1 VKYIISLV
9 LSCVAFPV
17 LAESLW
23 ANNGIEL
30 SGFGTLGLISTD
42 SEFYGYRRDISQAD
56 GAFEHELDFNSVSI
70 FGLQLD
76 ANINN
81 ALDVVYQSVYRDQND
96 ISVDSITS
104 MAFLRY
110 SPHAAWSVRLGRT
123 PVDLFLLSEYRDIG
137 FAYTWAQ
144 APSEVYGMIPYRHL
158 DGLDITYS
166 TQFSDFTLRSK
177 AYTGK
182 SKADISAVDFTEEI
196 KIDNIYGVSLTLE
209 AMNWAVNVRYTEVKV
224 AQNTSLQKSL
234 SQGISQIPDAI
245 WPNSASFAESISLL
259 NRNIKYASISGR
271 YDFGSWQLLS
281 EFTHTKSESPVIP
294 ELLAGYVSIIKQ
306 YKDHAFYLISAFT
319 DSNNFDISVL
329 NVNTQLLSF
338 IPRGPELY
346 HAVNQSMNFYA
357 SNQQT
362 QSIGWRWD
370 IKENLALKLQLDH
383 TKIEEKGGTLWL
395 NKNTTEV
402 PNQLL
407 TPKETINTLST
418 NLSFTF

>member
-1 VKYIISLV
+1 MKYILSLV
-9 LSCVAFPV
+9 LSCAAFPM

-23 ANNGIEL
+23 PNNGIEL
-30 SGFGTLGLISTD
+30 SGFGTLGLVSTD
-42 SEFYGYRRDISQAD
+42 SEFYGYRRDISQTK
-56 GAFEHELDFNSVSI
+56 GAFEHELDFNSVSV

-81 ALDVVYQSVYRDQND
+81 TLDAVYQSVYRDQND

-110 SPHAAWSVRLGRT
+110 SPHVAWSVRLGRT

-166 TQFSDFTLRSK
+166 TQFSDLTLRSK
-177 AYTGK
+177 VYTGK

-294 ELLAGYVSIIKQ
+294 ELLAGYASIIKQ
-306 YKDHAFYLISAFT
+306 YKDHAFYLIAAFT
-319 DSNNFDISVL
+319 DSDNFDISAL

-338 IPRGPELY
+338 VPRGLELY

-362 QSIGWRWD
+362 LSVGWRWD

-383 TKIEEKGGTLWL
+383 TKVEEEGGTLWL
-395 NKNTTEV
+395 NKNTTAI

>member
-1 VKYIISLV
+1 VKHLIALV
-9 LSCVAFPV
+9 LSCAAFPV
-17 LAESLW
+17 LAEPLW
-23 ANNGIEL
+23 ADSGIEL

-42 SEFYGYRRDISQAD
+42 SKFYGYRRDISQAD
-56 GAFEHELDFNSVSI
+56 GAFENEFDFNSVSI

-81 ALDVVYQSVYRDQND
+81 ALDAVYQSVYRDQND
-96 ISVDSITS
+96 ISVESITS

-110 SPHAAWSVRLGRT
+110 SPDAAWSVRLGRT

-166 TQFSDFTLRSK
+166 TQFSDLTLRSK
-177 AYTGK
+177 VYTGK
-182 SKADISAVDFTEEI
+182 SKADISAVDYTEEI
-196 KIDNIYGVSLTLE
+196 KIDNIYGISLALE
-209 AMNWAVNVRYTEVKV
+209 AMNWTINARYTEVKV

-245 WPNSASFAESISLL
+245 WPNSTPFSESLSLL
-259 NRNIKYASISGR
+259 NQNIKYVSISGR
-271 YDFGSWQLLS
+271 YDFDSWQLLS

-294 ELLAGYVSIIKQ
+294 ELLAGYVSIIKR
-306 YKDHAFYLISAFT
+306 YNDHAFYLISAFT
-319 DSNNFDISVL
+319 DSDNFDISSL
-329 NVNTQLLSF
+329 NVNTQLLSLS
-338 IPRGPELY
+338 PGGMALY
-346 HAVNQSMNFYA
+346 QGVDQSMNFYA

-362 QSIGWRWD
+362 QSIGWRWN
-370 IKENLALKLQLDH
+370 IKENLAFKMQLDH
-383 TKIEEKGGTLWL
+383 TTVEEKGGTLWL
-395 NKNTTEV
+395 NKNITTI
-402 PNQLL
+402 PDQLL

>member
-1 VKYIISLV
+1 VKYIITLI
-9 LSCVAFPV
+9 LICAAFPV
-17 LAESLW
+17 LAEPLLSDGSL
-23 ANNGIEL
+23 EL
-30 SGFGTLGLISTD
+30 SGFGTLGLVSTD
-42 SEFYGYRRDISQAD
+42 SKFYGYRRDIAQTD
-56 GAFEHELDFNSVSI
+56 GAFENEFDFNSVSV

-81 ALDVVYQSVYRDQND
+81 ALDAVYQGVYRDQND

-104 MAFLRY
+104 MAFLRF
-110 SPHAAWSVRLGRT
+110 SPNAAWSVRLGRT
-123 PVDLFLLSEYRDIG
+123 PIDLFLLSEYRDIG

-144 APSEVYGMIPYRHL
+144 APSEVYGLIPYRHL

-166 TQFSDFTLRSK
+166 TQFSDLTLRSK
-177 AYTGK
+177 IYTGK
-182 SKADISAVDFTEEI
+182 SKADISAADFTQEI
-196 KIDNIYGVSLTLE
+196 KLDNIYGVSLALE
-209 AMNWAVNVRYTEVKV
+209 AMNWTINARYTEVKV

-245 WPNSASFAESISLL
+245 WPNSVSFANSISLL
-259 NRNIKYASISGR
+259 NRNIKYVSISGR
-271 YDFGSWQLLS
+271 YDFDSWQLLS
-281 EFTHTKSESPVIP
+281 EFTHTKSESPIIP
-294 ELLAGYVSIIKQ
+294 KLLAGYVSIIKR

-319 DSNNFDISVL
+319 DSDNFDISTL

-338 IPRGPELY
+338 VPRGLDLY
-346 HAVNQSMNFYA
+346 HAIDQSMNFYA

-370 IKENLALKLQLDH
+370 IRENLAFKMQLDH
-383 TKIEEKGGTLWL
+383 TKVEAKGGTLWL
-395 NKNTTEV
+395 NKNTTAI

>member
-1 VKYIISLV
+1 VNFIIALI
-9 LSCVAFPV
+9 LICAAFPL

-23 ANNGIEL
+23 SDNGIEL
-30 SGFGTLGLISTD
+30 SGFGTLGLVSTD
-42 SEFYGYRRDISQAD
+42 SKFYGYRRDISQAN
-56 GAFEHELDFNSVSI
+56 GAFENEFDFNSVSV

-76 ANINN
+76 SNINN
-81 ALDVVYQSVYRDQND
+81 AFDLVYQSVYRDQND

-110 SPHAAWSVRLGRT
+110 SPNAAWSVRLGRT

-166 TQFSDFTLRSK
+166 TQFSDLTLRSK
-177 AYTGK
+177 IYTGK

-196 KIDNIYGVSLTLE
+196 KLDNIYGVALTLE
-209 AMNWAVNVRYTEVKV
+209 AMNWTINARYTEVKV

-245 WPNSASFAESISLL
+245 WPDSAPFAKSITLL
-259 NRNIKYASISGR
+259 NQNIKYVSISGR
-271 YDFGSWQLLS
+271 YDFDSWQLLS

-294 ELLAGYVSIIKQ
+294 ELLAGYVSIIKR

-319 DSNNFDISVL
+319 DSNNFDINSL
-329 NVNTQLLSF
+329 NVNTQFL
-338 IPRGPELY
+338 PPEGLALY

-370 IKENLALKLQLDH
+370 IRENLAFKMQLDH
-383 TKIEEKGGTLWL
+383 TTVEEKGGTLWL
-395 NKNTTEV
+395 NKNTEAIT
-402 PNQLL
+402 NQLL